1 MYNFYVMEKK
11 IYILKNRMHIRGP
24 YTLDM
29 LKNKTLTQTDLVW
42 YDGLPDWT
50 KVDLLDQL
58 KEFVKLEKMPEKSS
72 FWKRNKL
79 L

>member
-1 MYNFYVMEKK
+1 MFDKK
-11 IYILKNRMHIRGP
+11 IYILKNRLHIRGP
-24 YTLDM
+24 YTLEM
-29 LKNKTLTQTDLVW
+29 LKNKTLTQSDLVW

-50 KVDLLDQL
+50 KAHLLDPL
-58 KEFVKLEKMPEKSS
+58 KDFVKLDKMPERSS